1 MGLIRSGGKKIL
13 DLKVEIGDVIIDEKF
28 GIVKKKKVA

>member
-1 MGLIRSGGKKIL
+1 MNNLI